1 MANETENQNPTP
13 APVQTVTA
21 ADLAAPLA
29 ERMPDVTAETET
41 AAPAPSVPRAS
52 FDSPPP
58 DTAPKDSRGVRF
70 NPEKHAA
77 NEDGTPRKNKHGNF
91 YPKGLGKHGAA
102 KIAKG
107 EMPGSPAPAE
117 RPAPSFNAPGG
128 ESRPVDPNVSPFDEY
143 DAAAE
148 IYLLSAYGPLIVAF
162 SEHVRPDATEHA
174 ALKTAVANYL
184 RVKQISEPSPGWS
197 LFFVATAVAV
207 KKSAIPEVRERAAA
221 IGAKLGLIKPE
232 PQKKEETK

>member
-41 AAPAPSVPRAS
+41 AALAPSVPRAS

-102 KIAKG
+102 KIRANT
-107 EMPGSPAPAE
+107 SPAPSE
-117 RPAPSFNAPGG
+117 EMPAPTFNAPG
-128 ESRPVDPNVSPFDEY
+128 SAPRPADPNLSAFDEY

-221 IGAKLGLIKPE
+221 IGAKLGIIKPE